1 MDNNLKIS
9 LTALCDR
16 GYVREVNEDSCLIC
30 QTQLPREG
38 VSLPVTAYRPLE
50 PDGTFLVVADGMGGA
65 AAGDVASQMTVSL
78 IAQQL
83 PSLQGEEC
91 AQDWVGSVRDTIARI
106 DTILKQHPID
116 HPETTGMGTTL
127 VLAWIHG
134 DKAHI
139 AWCGDSRCYLFR
151 PGEGLRQVTND
162 HSYVQELID
171 KGQLSPDEALSHP
184 ESNVITR
191 CLGDTDIPSQADTTT
206 IDLQPNDL
214 LLLCSDGLCGY
225 CTDDE
230 ISRIVRSHYTDI
242 GAMCQALF
250 DAALATGGYDNITI
264 ALASLISADAQKPT
278 LPRSS
283 LFGRMKQMV
292 SHCFHTLFCC
302 P

>member
-1 MDNNLKIS
+1 MKIS

-16 GYVREVNEDSCLIC
+16 GYEREVNEDSCLVC
-30 QTQLPREG
+30 QTQLPRDG
-38 VSLPVTAYRPLE
+38 ASLPPTAYRPLE
-50 PDGTFLVVADGMGGA
+50 PDGTLLVVADGMGGA

-78 IAQQL
+78 LAQQL
-83 PSLQGEEC
+83 PSLPS
-91 AQDWVGSVRDTIARI
+91 DLRDSIAHI

-127 VLAWIHG
+127 VLAWILG

-151 PGEGLRQVTND
+151 PGEGLRRVTND

-191 CLGDTDIPSQADTTT
+191 CMGDTDTPSQADTTT

-242 GAMCQALF
+242 GAMCQALL
-250 DAALATGGYDNITI
+250 DAAHATGGYDNITI
-264 ALASLISADAQKPT
+264 ALASLISDDAKKPT
-278 LPRSS
+278 LPATSF
-283 LFGRMKQMV
+283 FGRIKQM
-292 SHCFHTLFCC
+292 LKG
-302 P
+302 